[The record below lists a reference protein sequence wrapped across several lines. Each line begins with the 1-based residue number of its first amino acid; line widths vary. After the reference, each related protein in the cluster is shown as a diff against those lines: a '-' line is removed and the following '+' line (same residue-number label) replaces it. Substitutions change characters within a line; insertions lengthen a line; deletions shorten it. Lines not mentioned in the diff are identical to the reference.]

1 MLLESNNGAEI
12 QWEAACYQCAFHKT
26 CLDVFSVLPTRHSS
40 RALCYKQSSS
50 TFCLFLPSPLQNCL
64 VMEAQATANYTK
76 TDITGTCWPAQNYK
90 RMPLSGS
97 CTTLN
102 FYSHVTK
109 MPWDCMAFEPWHLH
123 TKQPFCQPLEQ
134 TVLQTLLLHSCH
146 RELGVFPSQIWSS
159 SQKNHKRESGGVN
172 TLRSNKKRY

>member
-1 MLLESNNGAEI
+1 MSSLSFPQDTAAELCATSS
-12 QWEAACYQCAFHKT
+12 AALRFASFC
-26 CLDVFSVLPTRHSS
+26 RHHC
-40 RALCYKQSSS
+40 RTAWCWRRKQ
-50 TFCLFLPSPLQNCL
+50 QR
-64 VMEAQATANYTK
+64 NYAK
-76 TDITGTCWPAQNYK
+76 TDLTGTCWPTQNYK

-134 TVLQTLLLHSCH
+134 IVLQTLLLHSCH
-146 RELGVFPSQIWSS
+146 REFGVFPSQIWSS
-159 SQKNHKRESGGVN
+159 SQNHKRESGGDEHAQ
-172 TLRSNKKRY
+172 K